1 MMIRLRT
8 LAHAQAGYTVAE
20 MLVVA
25 AVIGFVMAGLLTLM
39 MTGQQSFTVGANR
52 SEAQQSARLILHR
65 LAEEVRTG
73 GYDPRN
79 TEGFAA
85 ITKLAP
91 PNTGF
96 RIANDWNATGAI
108 ETNLSV
114 NVNGTLRGEQI
125 TYDVVGNTL
134 RRQESQID
142 GSPVTVSTALSAI
155 SFQYLDADDNDVTP
169 TADQAAVAPNVRT
182 VVVTVTTTPDTQA
195 SATGAKV
202 SVTSTIRARVRNR
215 T

>member
-1 MMIRLRT
+1 MSRPRAIVRSE
-8 LAHAQAGYTVAE
+8 AGYTVAE

-25 AVIGFVMAGLLTLM
+25 AVIGFVMAGLLALM
-39 MTGQQSFTVGANR
+39 MSGQQSFTVGANR
-52 SEAQQSARLILHR
+52 SEAQQSARLVLFR
-65 LAEEVRTG
+65 MAEEVRTG

-79 TEGFAA
+79 TESFAA

-96 RIANDWNATGAI
+96 QIANDWNASGAI
-108 ETNLSV
+108 ETNLTV

-142 GSPVTVSTALSAI
+142 GAPVTVSTALSAI